1 MGAIHYDM
9 KDSLKNVVDSLTTK
23 LQTVDNI
30 DYLNQIDSFYNSA
43 WDKLV
48 LTGSIVIGL
57 VGIVVPIL
65 IQFWQ
70 QRNLETQ
77 ERNLKGE
84 IETQIAKAK
93 EELKV
98 MIEDLIKKE
107 VDSLGIKQQESFDN
121 IEGKLLQTQGNLFY
135 DKDNK
140 SALHSYIRAARQ
152 YLKGNNGALLVRML
166 AMTSKTI
173 KTFKTEEELRTA
185 EDYLNFK
192 IADLI
197 VDVSQS
203 KFNVLCENEIIVIKQ
218 AIKNIGETNK
228 TEIPPGQMG

>member
-1 MGAIHYDM
+1 MLASGRG
-9 KDSLKNVVDSLTTK
+9 LKNVVDSLTAK

-57 VGIVVPIL
+57 VGIAVPIL

-77 ERNLKGE
+77 EKNLKGA
-84 IETQIAKAK
+84 IERQIAKAK
-93 EELKV
+93 EELKD
-98 MIEDLIKKE
+98 MIQDLIKKE
-107 VDSLGIKQQESFDN
+107 VDSLGIKQEESFDN
-121 IEGKLLQTQGNLFY
+121 IEGKLLQIQGNLFY

-140 SALHSYIRAARQ
+140 SALHSYVRAVRQ
-152 YLKGNNGALLVRML
+152 YLKGNNAALLVRTL
-166 AMTSKTI
+166 AMTSRII

-185 EDYLNFK
+185 EDFLNFK
-192 IADLI
+192 VADLI
-197 VDVSQS
+197 DDVSKS
-203 KFNVLCENEIIVIKQ
+203 KFNVLCENEIIGIKQ
-218 AIKNIGETNK
+218 SIKNIGKTNK
-228 TEIPPGQMG
+228 TEISPGQMG